1 MKYSLDICNF
11 LKEISNLSDSVI
23 FLYFFTF
30 FIYTHWK
37 YPSRMKQKSRDFHM
51 KRNRNNL
58 LQAHLYERRAS
69 ENSLSRREMLKDE
82 TLEHQEWE
90 KNTVKKKKTWMNKI
104 DSLSFVFFK
113 LCMLIKAKI
122 LTLCNVVL
130 SECMYRRCV
139 RQSYYK
145 ERGRKRYKE
154 QWGSYS

>member
-1 MKYSLDICNF
+1 
-11 LKEISNLSDSVI
+11 
-23 FLYFFTF
+23 
-30 FIYTHWK
+30 
-37 YPSRMKQKSRDFHM
+37 
-51 KRNRNNL
+51 
-58 LQAHLYERRAS
+58 
-69 ENSLSRREMLKDE
+69 
-82 TLEHQEWE
+82 
-90 KNTVKKKKTWMNKI
+90 MNKI

-154 QWGSYS
+154 Q